1 MLKDNLNMFCMII
14 LEEFEIRGKVIECR
28 CLFLQKQKDI
38 MMEMAGRK
46 YNLAGLIGRQIFM
59 KWYSCVCGG
68 EYNIIWKSSKHCYPY
83 KKCRMKMGRMARINV
98 GWKAG
103 LLRRTSF
110 TIAQSLPYYTT
121 PILHQCSG
129 KMPGK
134 HP

>member
-68 EYNIIWKSSKHCYPY
+68 EYNII
-83 KKCRMKMGRMARINV
+83 
-98 GWKAG
+98 
-103 LLRRTSF
+103 
-110 TIAQSLPYYTT
+110 
-121 PILHQCSG
+121 
-129 KMPGK
+129 
-134 HP
+134 